1 MAPVPAPTLDDLG
14 IQGCLALAALLMA
27 QHKRIPVA
35 PTRRHSL
42 AMLHA
47 LREQG
52 IIEAPWPDA
61 RWELDPTAEETPIEQ
76 IQWRYAWKDYLRP
89 GLLPALEDFLEEVP
103 HDNYG
108 LASRIGLWHEL
119 AASEAERFFE
129 SQLARHHF
137 ETAWASDLAFVIR
150 DSRQQAFRWSSQQ
163 PAALRLR
170 TFNSRLVRDSTPP
183 PSPCAALPQSPCWCQ
198 RQAAPSQ

>member
-76 IQWRYAWKDYLRP
+76 IQWRYVWKDYLRP
-89 GLLPALEDFLEEVP
+89 GLLQALEDFLEEVP

-150 DSRQQAFRWSSQQ
+150 G
-163 PAALRLR
+163 
-170 TFNSRLVRDSTPP
+170 
-183 PSPCAALPQSPCWCQ
+183 
-198 RQAAPSQ
+198 